1 MAHVGLFEGVWR
13 DLTGRG
19 MFGGK
24 FQIRLIAQPLIA
36 LLLGIR
42 FGIRDAKAGKE
53 DPFFMSLV
61 RNQHDRW
68 PILKQGLRDAIAPLC
83 VAFILDSIL
92 QRMILGA
99 HSPCGGGDRRSVAGL
114 PAVHDRARAL
124 PPGLDPRPPHP
135 PDPAHPLTPG
145 RRTTRSDRTE
155 EKRRR
160 ARRAGATLPGS
171 RS

>member
-61 RNQHDRW
+61 RNSRDR
-68 PILKQGLRDAIAPLC
+68 
-83 VAFILDSIL
+83 
-92 QRMILGA
+92 
-99 HSPCGGGDRRSVAGL
+99 
-114 PAVHDRARAL
+114 
-124 PPGLDPRPPHP
+124 
-135 PDPAHPLTPG
+135 
-145 RRTTRSDRTE
+145 
-155 EKRRR
+155 
-160 ARRAGATLPGS
+160 
-171 RS
+171 